1 VNAHYGRRSVDVA
14 QHERDASFD
23 SAGWGRVTRT
33 AGFRL
38 CDDAFKTVDAEM
50 SPAGGEVCFSYLADR
65 DRGHA

>member
-1 VNAHYGRRSVDVA
+1 MNTHDGRRSVDVA

-23 SAGWGRVTRT
+23 TAGRRRVTRT

-38 CDDAFKTVDAEM
+38 CDDAFKTVDSEM
-50 SPAGGEVCFSYLADR
+50 SPTGGKVCFSYLADR